1 MKNVI
6 LGLSLLLLSGAATAA
21 DLDAGKA
28 KAAVCAACHGA
39 NGISVIPDYP
49 NLAGQKVKYLQS
61 AIKAYRDGERK
72 NPIMS
77 PMAAGLTDTD
87 VENIAAYF
95 ASLPAGG

>member
-1 MKNVI
+1 MKSLI
-6 LGLSLLLLSGAATAA
+6 LGLSVLLLSGAATAA
-21 DLDAGKA
+21 DVDAGKA

-49 NLAGQKVKYLQS
+49 NMAGQKVKYLQS

>member
-1 MKNVI
+1 MKNLI

>member
-1 MKNVI
+1 MKRQV
-6 LGLSLLLLSGAATAA
+6 LGVRLLVLSGAATAA
-21 DLDAGKA
+21 DVDAGKA

-87 VENIAAYF
+87 VANIAAYF

>member
-1 MKNVI
+1 MKRQV
-6 LGLSLLLLSGAATAA
+6 LGFSLLLLSGAATAA
-21 DLDAGKA
+21 DVAAGKA

-87 VENIAAYF
+87 VANIAAYF